1 MNFQPHRRMATTY
14 AESAERLRALREQ
27 IAETRREMRRVRE
40 GIQPEPVKDYV
51 LAGKD
56 DAVRLSELFGG
67 KDDLF
72 VIHNM
77 GTTCPSCTLWADGF
91 NGVYAHLADR
101 AAFVVSSP
109 DAPDVQQK
117 FAKSRGWRFP
127 MVSHEGTTFAA
138 DMGYLS
144 ESGRPMPGVS
154 VFKHKD
160 GKIVRVADATFDTGD
175 DFCPVWH
182 MLDLLP
188 GGGGDWHPKFRYS

>member
-1 MNFQPHRRMATTY
+1 MNFQPQGLRETTY
-14 AESAERLRALREQ
+14 AEGAKRLKALREQ
-27 IAETRREMRRVRE
+27 IAETRREMRK
-40 GIQPEPVKDYV
+40 IQESTPPEPVRDYV

-56 DAVRLSELFGG
+56 GEVRLSELFGEKG
-67 KDDLF
+67 ELF

-77 GTTCPSCTLWADGF
+77 GTTCPSCTMWADGF
-91 NGVYAHLADR
+91 NGVYQHLADR

-117 FAKSRGWRFP
+117 FAKGRGWRFP
-127 MVSHEGTTFAA
+127 MVSHAGTTFAA

-154 VFKHKD
+154 VFKLK
-160 GKIVRVADATFDTGD
+160 GGQIVRVADASFDNGD

-188 GGGGDWHPKFRYS
+188 EGAGEWRPRFRYG